1 MLKKNERLVIRMPK
15 IKNWLFGK
23 EKPKDTES
31 IAKIRRVIN
40 KYTLQSRR
48 LSQQADEQKDLAKE
62 MMKSGNKAGAKQA
75 LMRRQLY
82 LKKLNETQN
91 KILNLQGM
99 IESISEAKDVA
110 ETTKAIQ
117 EGVTVIEDTL
127 KDVSPADTER
137 AMLEMQSSM
146 EKVSFASEALADTS
160 FSETELD
167 IDMEDAIDQEMKELE
182 MELSLGQV
190 EELPDVSTTTPIKT
204 TPQKE
209 RKEKDE
215 VSEEI
220 SELRKK
226 IERERSGA

>member
-1 MLKKNERLVIRMPK
+1 MPK

-48 LSQQADEQKDLAKE
+48 LTQQADEQKTIAKD
-62 MMKSGNKAGAKQA
+62 MMKGGNKAGAKQA

-82 LKKLNETQN
+82 LKKLNDTQN

-110 ETTKAIQ
+110 DTTKAIQ
-117 EGVTVIEDTL
+117 DGVGVIETTL

-137 AMLEMQSSM
+137 AMFEMQSSM

-167 IDMEDAIDQEMKELE
+167 LDMEDMIDQEMAELE
-182 MELSLGQV
+182 MELSLGQAD
-190 EELPDVSTTTPIKT
+190 ELPDVGVSTGPTKTPV
-204 TPQKE
+204 KE
-209 RKEKDE
+209 EEDE
-215 VSEEI
+215 LGEDI

-226 IERERSGA
+226 IEREKSGA

>member
-1 MLKKNERLVIRMPK
+1 MPK

>member
-1 MLKKNERLVIRMPK
+1 MGK
-15 IKNWLFGK
+15 IKNWLFG
-23 EKPKDTES
+23 EDEPKDTES
-31 IAKIRRVIN
+31 IARIRRVIN

-48 LSQQADEQKDLAKE
+48 LSQQADEQKTVARE

-82 LKKLNETQN
+82 LKKLNDTQN

-99 IESISEAKDVA
+99 IEAISEAQDVA
-110 ETTKAIQ
+110 ETTGAIKD
-117 EGVTVIEDTL
+117 GVDVIEGTL

-137 AMLEMQSSM
+137 AMFEMQSSM
-146 EKVSFASEALADTS
+146 EKVSYASEALADTS

-167 IDMEDAIDQEMKELE
+167 MDMEDMIDQEMRELE

-190 EELPDVSTTTPIKT
+190 DELPDVESTTPT
-204 TPQKE
+204 TPTREKE
-209 RKEKDE
+209 PVEE
-215 VSEEI
+215 EEEEI
-220 SELRKK
+220 SDDIEKLRRE

>member
-1 MLKKNERLVIRMPK
+1 MVGSKNMSK
-15 IKNWLFGK
+15 MKNWLFGK
-23 EKPKDTES
+23 DKPSETDS
-31 IAKIRRVIN
+31 ISKIRRVIN

-48 LSQQADEQKDLAKE
+48 LTQQADEQKDIARD
-62 MMKSGNKAGAKQA
+62 MMQSGNKAGAKQA

-110 ETTKAIQ
+110 ETTHAIKD
-117 EGVTVIEDTL
+117 GVNVIESTL
-127 KDVSPADTER
+127 KNVSPADTER
-137 AMLEMQSSM
+137 AMFEMQASM

-167 IDMEDAIDQEMKELE
+167 IDMEDMIDQEMKELE

-190 EELPDVSTTTPIKT
+190 DQLPEVGSKVKTGKTKTPVGEE
-204 TPQKE
+204 E
-209 RKEKDE
+209 EEEDE
-215 VSEEI
+215 VSAEL
-220 SELRKK
+220 SKLRKD
-226 IERERSGA
+226 IEKTRSGA

>member
-1 MLKKNERLVIRMPK
+1 MDIKVPK

-23 EKPKDTES
+23 EQPKDTES

-48 LSQQADEQKDLAKE
+48 LTQQADEQKDLAKD
-62 MMKSGNKAGAKQA
+62 MMQGGNKAGAKQA

-82 LKKLNETQN
+82 MKKLNETQN

-99 IESISEAKDVA
+99 IEAISEAKDVA

-117 EGVTVIEDTL
+117 EGVGVIDVTL

-137 AMLEMQSSM
+137 AMFEMQSSM

-167 IDMEDAIDQEMKELE
+167 MDMEDMIDQEMKELE

-190 EELPDVSTTTPIKT
+190 DELPDVGTKTRTTKTPVS
-204 TPQKE
+204 
-209 RKEKDE
+209 DE
-215 VSEEI
+215 EDEI
-220 SELRKK
+220 GDEITELRKK

>member
-1 MLKKNERLVIRMPK
+1 MPK

-190 EELPDVSTTTPIKT
+190 EELPDVSTTTPIRT

>member
-1 MLKKNERLVIRMPK
+1 MPK
-15 IKNWLFGK
+15 VKNWLFGK
-23 EKPKDTES
+23 DKPKDTES
-31 IAKIRRVIN
+31 ISKIRRVIN

-48 LSQQADEQKDLAKE
+48 LTQQADEQKDIAKS
-62 MMKSGNKAGAKQA
+62 MMQSGNKAGAKQA

-110 ETTKAIQ
+110 ETTHAIKD
-117 EGVTVIEDTL
+117 GVVVIEDTL
-127 KDVSPADTER
+127 KDVTPADTER
-137 AMLEMQSSM
+137 AMFEMQSSM

-167 IDMEDAIDQEMKELE
+167 IDMEDMIDQEMAELE

-190 EELPDVSTTTPIKT
+190 DDLPDVETSISSGRTKT
-204 TPQKE
+204 T
-209 RKEKDE
+209 EKTEEEDE
-215 VSEEI
+215 IGDEI
-220 SELRKK
+220 AELRKK

>member
-1 MLKKNERLVIRMPK
+1 MPK

-23 EKPKDTES
+23 DKPKDTES

-48 LSQQADEQKDLAKE
+48 LTQQADEQKDLARS

-110 ETTKAIQ
+110 ETTHAIKD
-117 EGVTVIEDTL
+117 GVEVIEDTL
-127 KDVSPADTER
+127 QDVSPADTER
-137 AMLEMQSSM
+137 AMFEMQSSM

-167 IDMEDAIDQEMKELE
+167 LDMEDMIDQEMAELE
-182 MELSLGQV
+182 MELSLGQADD
-190 EELPDVSTTTPIKT
+190 LPDVESGTTTPT
-204 TPQKE
+204 RETPAKE
-209 RKEKDE
+209 EDE
-215 VSEEI
+215 IGDEI

>member
-1 MLKKNERLVIRMPK
+1 MGK

-23 EKPKDTES
+23 DEPKDTES
-31 IAKIRRVIN
+31 IARIRRVIN

-48 LSQQADEQKDLAKE
+48 LSQQADEQKAVARD

-82 LKKLNETQN
+82 LKKLNDTQN

-99 IESISEAKDVA
+99 IEAISEAQDVA
-110 ETTKAIQ
+110 ETTGAIQ
-117 EGVTVIEDTL
+117 DGVDVIEGTL

-137 AMLEMQSSM
+137 AMFEMQSSM
-146 EKVSFASEALADTS
+146 ERVSYASEALADTS

-167 IDMEDAIDQEMKELE
+167 MDMEDMIDQEMRELE

-190 EELPDVSTTTPIKT
+190 DELPDVESGTPTTPT
-204 TPQKE
+204 REKE
-209 RKEKDE
+209 PVKEE
-215 VSEEI
+215 EEEI
-220 SELRKK
+220 SDDIEKLRRE

>member
-1 MLKKNERLVIRMPK
+1 MPK
-15 IKNWLFGK
+15 VKNWLFGK
-23 EKPKDTES
+23 DKPKDTES

-48 LSQQADEQKDLAKE
+48 LSQQADEQKGIARD
-62 MMKSGNKAGAKQA
+62 MMKGGNKAGAKQA

-91 KILNLQGM
+91 KILNLQSM

-110 ETTKAIQ
+110 DTTKAIQ
-117 EGVTVIEDTL
+117 DGVGVIEDTL
-127 KDVSPADTER
+127 KNVTPADTER
-137 AMLEMQSSM
+137 AMFEMQSSM
-146 EKVSFASEALADTS
+146 EKVAFASDALADTS

-167 IDMEDAIDQEMKELE
+167 LDMEDMIDQEMAELE

-190 EELPDVSTTTPIKT
+190 DELPDAGTTTTKIKD
-204 TPQKE
+204 KE
-209 RKEKDE
+209 PVEEEDE
-215 VSEEI
+215 IGDEI
-220 SELRKK
+220 AELRKK

>member
-1 MLKKNERLVIRMPK
+1 MPK

-23 EKPKDTES
+23 DKPKDTES

-48 LSQQADEQKDLAKE
+48 LTQQADEQKGIAKD
-62 MMKSGNKAGAKQA
+62 MMQSGNKAGAKQA

-110 ETTKAIQ
+110 ETTHAIKD
-117 EGVTVIEDTL
+117 GVVVIEDTL
-127 KDVSPADTER
+127 KNVSPADTER
-137 AMLEMQSSM
+137 AMFEMQSSM
-146 EKVSFASEALADTS
+146 EKVAFASDALADTS

-167 IDMEDAIDQEMKELE
+167 LDMEDMIDQEMRELE

-190 EELPDVSTTTPIKT
+190 DDLPDVGTTTKT
-204 TPQKE
+204 TAT
-209 RKEKDE
+209 KEKVEEEDE
-215 VSEEI
+215 IGDEI
-220 SELRKK
+220 AELRKK
-226 IERERSGA
+226 IEKERSGA

>member
-1 MLKKNERLVIRMPK
+1 MPK

-23 EKPKDTES
+23 DKPKDTES

-48 LSQQADEQKDLAKE
+48 LSQQADEQKSIARD
-62 MMKSGNKAGAKQA
+62 MMKTGNKAGAKQA

-110 ETTKAIQ
+110 ETTKAIKD
-117 EGVTVIEDTL
+117 GVDVIEDTL
-127 KDVSPADTER
+127 QDVSPADTER
-137 AMLEMQSSM
+137 AMFEMQSSM
-146 EKVSFASEALADTS
+146 EKVAFGSEALADTS

-167 IDMEDAIDQEMKELE
+167 LDMEDMIDQEMQELE

-190 EELPDVSTTTPIKT
+190 EELPDVAEGTPRKQPTKT
-204 TPQKE
+204 EPE
-209 RKEKDE
+209 
-215 VSEEI
+215 EEI
-220 SELRKK
+220 EEDIEELRKK

>member
-1 MLKKNERLVIRMPK
+1 MPK

-23 EKPKDTES
+23 DEPKDTET

-48 LSQQADEQKDLAKE
+48 LSQQADEQKDIARE
-62 MMKSGNKAGAKQA
+62 MMKTGNKAGAKQA

-110 ETTKAIQ
+110 ETTGAIK
-117 EGVTVIEDTL
+117 EGVDVIEGTL
-127 KDVSPADTER
+127 KEVSPAETER
-137 AMLEMQSSM
+137 AMFEMQSSM

-167 IDMEDAIDQEMKELE
+167 LDMEDSIDQEMKELE

-190 EELPDVSTTTPIKT
+190 DELPDVSSETPARTTEERTPV
-204 TPQKE
+204 KE
-209 RKEKDE
+209 EDDL
-215 VSEEI
+215 EEDL
-220 SELRKK
+220 SDLRKR
-226 IERERSGA
+226 IEKERSGA

>member
-1 MLKKNERLVIRMPK
+1 
-15 IKNWLFGK
+15 
-23 EKPKDTES
+23 
-31 IAKIRRVIN
+31 
-40 KYTLQSRR
+40 
-48 LSQQADEQKDLAKE
+48 
-62 MMKSGNKAGAKQA
+62 
-75 LMRRQLY
+75 
-82 LKKLNETQN
+82 QN

>member
-1 MLKKNERLVIRMPK
+1 MPK
-15 IKNWLFGK
+15 VKNWLFGK
-23 EKPKDTES
+23 DEPKDTES

-48 LSQQADEQKDLAKE
+48 LTQQADEQKDIARD

-110 ETTKAIQ
+110 ETTHAIK
-117 EGVTVIEDTL
+117 EGVVVIEDTL
-127 KDVSPADTER
+127 KDVTPADTER
-137 AMLEMQSSM
+137 AMFEMQSSM
-146 EKVSFASEALADTS
+146 EKVSFSSEALADTS

-167 IDMEDAIDQEMKELE
+167 IDMEDMIDQEFKELE

-190 EELPDVSTTTPIKT
+190 DELPDVGVSTGPTKTPV
-204 TPQKE
+204 KE
-209 RKEKDE
+209 QEEDGIGD
-215 VSEEI
+215 EI

-226 IERERSGA
+226 IERERKEA

>member
-1 MLKKNERLVIRMPK
+1 MPK
-15 IKNWLFGK
+15 VKNWLFGK
-23 EKPKDTES
+23 DKPKDTES

-48 LSQQADEQKDLAKE
+48 LTQQADEQKIIARD
-62 MMKSGNKAGAKQA
+62 MMKGGNKAGAKQA

-110 ETTKAIQ
+110 ETTHAIKD
-117 EGVTVIEDTL
+117 GVVVIEDTL
-127 KDVSPADTER
+127 KNVSPADTER
-137 AMLEMQSSM
+137 AMFEMQSSM
-146 EKVSFASEALADTS
+146 EKVSFASEALSDTS

-167 IDMEDAIDQEMKELE
+167 LDMEDMIDQEMKELE

-190 EELPDVSTTTPIKT
+190 DELPDVGVSDTPRKV
-204 TPQKE
+204 TPAKE
-209 RKEKDE
+209 QEEDE
-215 VSEEI
+215 VGDDI
-220 SELRKK
+220 AALRKK
-226 IERERSGA
+226 IEKERSGA